1 MKPPYEIT
9 PEILQKISPATASRD
24 LIKGVESGLL
34 AKTVRIDKYLW
45 AVRLYKTRTLASEAC
60 KKGKITVD
68 DMPAKPSRT
77 VTAGDVIKV
86 KKMPVVYS
94 YRVRDPI
101 EKRVGAKIVDQYVE
115 NITSQ
120 EELQKLEMQDDFF
133 IKRDRGAGRPTKK
146 ERRLLDDMQD
156 V

>member
-1 MKPPYEIT
+1 M
-9 PEILQKISPATASRD
+9 
-24 LIKGVESGLL
+24 

-77 VTAGDVIKV
+77 VSAGDVIEV

-94 YRVRDPI
+94 YRVKDPI

-120 EELQKLEMQDDFF
+120 EELQKLEMKDDFF

-156 V
+156 L

>member
-1 MKPPYEIT
+1 M
-9 PEILQKISPATASRD
+9 
-24 LIKGVESGLL
+24 

-45 AVRLYKTRTLASEAC
+45 AVRLYKTRTLATEAC
-60 KKGKITVD
+60 KKGRITVD

-77 VTAGDVIKV
+77 VTAGDVIEV

-94 YRVRDPI
+94 YRVKDPI

-115 NITSQ
+115 NITPQ
-120 EELQKLEMQDDFF
+120 EELQKLDMQDDFF

-146 ERRLLDDMQD
+146 DRRLLDDIHD
-156 V
+156 T